1 MDIRSKLD
9 KVRALGAA
17 GTVKM
22 AAVKWKK
29 MERGL
34 GMAVAPARKL
44 ILGKILAGD
53 NDRFIIFENH
63 YTIKGR

>member
-22 AAVKWKK
+22 AVWEWLLPRP
-29 MERGL
+29 ER
-34 GMAVAPARKL
+34 
-44 ILGKILAGD
+44 
-53 NDRFIIFENH
+53 
-63 YTIKGR
+63 